1 MQQISMSKIYLGKP
15 KKMNKQKK
23 QKPKKFLQKI
33 LFYRLL

>member
-1 MQQISMSKIYLGKP
+1 MQQISMSKIYSGKP
-15 KKMNKQKK
+15 KKMNK